1 MSRIM
6 IKTILACLVG
16 LVVGCKG
23 KLEVTASQ
31 LMQEFKD
38 DEKAAIA
45 KYLDKEVTVA
55 VPVQIMILGFDGGL
69 VISYNNHVDENNI
82 EFNIPKSDLK
92 NAKSLKTG
100 EVANIAGV
108 CANAGKGRD
117 IVFKNCKVVPLN

>member
-1 MSRIM
+1 MSKI
-6 IKTILACLVG
+6 ISQILMLAITVLVTACNS
-16 LVVGCKG
+16 KI
-23 KLEVTASQ
+23 EVTAAQ
-31 LMQEFKD
+31 LMQEFKT

-69 VISYNNHVDENNI
+69 VITYNNNVEETNI
-82 EFNIPKSDLK
+82 EFNIPKSELK

-100 EVANIAGV
+100 EVANISGI

-117 IVFKNCKVVPLN
+117 IVFKNCKVIPTN